1 MVLLISPFPISS
13 KLLLHNDYD
22 IRKQLLSKLHLTMS
36 KSVSRF
42 KLKMEILTIFNSLH
56 IFILQPLPSED
67 SGFGTS
73 EKSEGTCMCIV
84 VELTCKIISLS

>member
-13 KLLLHNDYD
+13 KLLLHRHYD
-22 IRKQLLSKLHLTMS
+22 TRKQLLSKLHLTIS
-36 KSVSRF
+36 KSLSRS
-42 KLKMEILTIFNSLH
+42 KLKIEILTIFNSLH

-73 EKSEGTCMCIV
+73 EKLEGTCMYV
-84 VELTCKIISLS
+84 VPELTCKIISLS